1 MRLADEAGTA
11 RILTAPFPAV
21 FMQHLISRIRKGE
34 RSIVTRPTDT
44 RELSMRNV
52 SKSFAGVPALT
63 NVDFH
68 VRGGEIHALLGAN
81 GAGKSTLMKI
91 LSGAYEADQGDV
103 EIAGSSY
110 TLRSP
115 ADAKAA
121 GIHCVYQEVD
131 TSLVPHLSVSENI
144 FLDRLATSKTKA
156 WLRWGKLHLEA
167 EAVLKRLS
175 LSISPRVLVR
185 DLSLSEKQL
194 VLIARLL
201 AQDAKFVIL
210 DEPTAPLSLEEAD
223 KLFGIMKGLKESGI
237 GVIFITHRL
246 PEVFQVC
253 DRITIMRD
261 GQRVVTENSE
271 LMDAAG
277 VVKAM
282 LGKSFEEEFPKLP
295 AEIGAPVLTVKG
307 LVSGKRVRGVDLE
320 VRRGEIVAVVGLVG
334 AGKTELSRVLFGA
347 DPADQGSIT
356 VNGRVANM
364 RSPSDAVRYGL
375 ALVPE
380 ERRKEGILVRESVLH
395 NLSVPILKRIS
406 RLGFLSGRAER
417 AHANGQVAEL
427 GIKIASAAQSTGFLS
442 GGNQQKVAIGKWLG
456 TDADVFLFDEPTKGV
471 DIGAKSDIFRIIGK
485 LAQQGKGILYL
496 TCEFTEALGLADR
509 ILVMCDGVI
518 VKAFARGEATQE
530 DLLLYASAIREEH
543 V

>member
-1 MRLADEAGTA
+1 
-11 RILTAPFPAV
+11 
-21 FMQHLISRIRKGE
+21 
-34 RSIVTRPTDT
+34 
-44 RELSMRNV
+44 MRNV
-52 SKSFAGVPALT
+52 SKAFAGVPALT
-63 NVDFH
+63 NVDLH

-91 LSGAYEADQGDV
+91 LSGAYEADVGM
-103 EIAGSSY
+103 IAITGNSFSLK
-110 TLRSP
+110 TP

-144 FLDRLATSKTKA
+144 FLDRLATSKGEA
-156 WLRWGKLHLEA
+156 LLRWSKLHQEA
-167 EAVLKRLS
+167 ETVLKKLG
-175 LSISPRVLVR
+175 LSISPRALVR
-185 DLSLSEKQL
+185 DLALSEKQL

-201 AQDAKFVIL
+201 AQEAKFVIL

-223 KLFGIMKGLKESGI
+223 KLFGIMKGLKEAGI

-246 PEVFQVC
+246 PEVFQVA

-261 GQRVVTENSE
+261 GQRVVTESTE
-271 LMDAAG
+271 KMDAAS
-277 VVKAM
+277 VVQAM

-295 AEIGAPVLTVKG
+295 AAIGESIMTVHG
-307 LVSGKRVRGVDLE
+307 LVAGSRVRGVDLE
-320 VRRGEIVAVVGLVG
+320 LRRGEIVAVVGLVG

-347 DPADQGSIT
+347 DAFQDGT
-356 VNGRVANM
+356 VTVKGRSV
-364 RSPSDAVRYGL
+364 RFKTPSDAVQAGI
-375 ALVPE
+375 ALIPE

-395 NLSVPILKRIS
+395 NLSLPLLRSIS
-406 RLGFLSGRAER
+406 RLGFLSGGAER
-417 AHANGQVAEL
+417 GYAKSKVSEL
-427 GIKIASAAQSTGFLS
+427 GIKTTAVTQLTAYLS

-471 DIGAKSDIFRIIGK
+471 DVGAKSDIFRIIGR

-496 TCEFTEALGLADR
+496 TCEFAEALGLADR

-518 VKAFARGEATQE
+518 VKSFARGEATQE
-530 DLLLYASAIREEH
+530 DLLYYASAGREEL